1 MVITLTPEQEQL
13 VQTQLAKGK
22 YLDLNELITL
32 ALQLLIEREQALQQL
47 EVMLVEGLDSG
58 EPIAAT
64 DDWWDQKRANLLIQ
78 YDAQ

>member
-22 YLDLNELITL
+22 YLDLNELITR
-32 ALQLLIEREQALQQL
+32 ALQLLVEREQALQQL
-47 EVMLVEGLDSG
+47 EIMLVEGLDSG

-64 DDWWDQKRANLLIQ
+64 DGWWDQKRANLLIQ